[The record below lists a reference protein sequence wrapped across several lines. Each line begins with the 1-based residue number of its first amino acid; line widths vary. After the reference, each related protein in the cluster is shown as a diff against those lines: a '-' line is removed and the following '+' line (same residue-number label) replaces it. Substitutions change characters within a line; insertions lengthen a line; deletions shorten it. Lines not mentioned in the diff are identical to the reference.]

1 MGVMGEEKTLP
12 RPRQVTTASVVAV
25 ASSVLLVLSL
35 ADTLGR
41 LRTAEARRSIA
52 EVLADPPADGM
63 GVSVEQVLAGL
74 RWLVYG
80 GGVLAAVT
88 LVLAVFVAQ
97 RHRGARI
104 WFTVAAVLLLVTLPV
119 AGLMPLFL
127 VLAAGM
133 MWSRPARDWY
143 AGRAAAPE
151 PSAARAPFPPPPS
164 APPAATSPT
173 TPSAPASGPFP
184 APAAGAAAPSPSGP
198 WPTPFPGAGAHP
210 YAGAVS
216 SFRRPVTVTVAVVL
230 TCISAAVTALGAL
243 LLMVVL
249 ARDTGEFI
257 RRYEESSPGRPEV
270 QLTHD
275 QLLAIGWALAAALL
289 LWCLVAILLAVFAL
303 RRSQG
308 ARIGLVVSAVLTAA
322 VSLLAILSVVTV
334 VPLLVSLAVVVL
346 LFTGGA
352 NDWYARRPPAPAPP
366 GKPPLPG
373 PQRQKPW

>member
-1 MGVMGEEKTLP
+1 MGAMGEEKTLP

-52 EVLADPPADGM
+52 EVLADPPADGL

-88 LVLAVFVAQ
+88 MVLAVFVAQ

-104 WFTVAAVLLLVTLPV
+104 GFTVAAVLLLVTLPV

-143 AGRAAAPE
+143 AGRTAAPE
-151 PSAARAPFPPPPS
+151 QSASPAPFPPPPS
-164 APPAATSPT
+164 VPPAATAPT
-173 TPSAPASGPFP
+173 APFSG
-184 APAAGAAAPSPSGP
+184 S
-198 WPTPFPGAGAHP
+198 GAHP
-210 YAGAVS
+210 YAGAAPYGGPS
-216 SFRRPVTVTVAVVL
+216 TRRPATVTAAVIL
-230 TCISAAVTALGAL
+230 TGISAAVTALGAL

-249 ARDTGEFI
+249 AQDAGEFI
-257 RRYEESSPGRPEV
+257 RSYEKASSGRPAV
-270 QLTHD
+270 QLTND

-289 LWCLVAILLAVFAL
+289 LWCLVAILLAVFAM

-322 VSLLAILSVVTV
+322 VSLLAIISVVTV
-334 VPLLVSLAVVVL
+334 VPLLVSVAVVVL

-352 NDWYARRPPAPAPP
+352 NDWYARRPPAPTPPP
-366 GKPPLPG
+366 GQPRPA